1 MKKVLYPSKKI
12 ILFGLL
18 FIIISLFYLIYFDG
32 FGTPVSYF
40 LYLLMTY
47 FLIINC
53 IYIYNL
59 IYKKIN
65 IIIDNNK
72 YLKKYK
78 DDYKLRYKLSLFLN
92 LFFNIIYVIFKLISG
107 IIFKSFWFISSAL
120 YYLLLVI
127 LRTNIINQELKR
139 SKSLDDEYIKYR
151 NTAVILL
158 FINVVLTLI
167 ILIIVNQKI
176 ENIYPEWIAISIAL
190 YTFYLI
196 FSSIYNLIKYRKY
209 KSPLIVS
216 SKVISVV
223 TSLVSLISLE
233 MVLIPTFNTRN
244 DYFFEIM
251 IMSTGGFIAII
262 ITIISLYMIIK
273 STEWLNKK
281 Y

>member
-92 LFFNIIYVIFKLISG
+92 LFLNIIYVIFKLISG

-127 LRTNIINQELKR
+127 LRTNIINQELKK
-139 SKSLDDEYIKYR
+139 SNSLDDEYIKYR

-196 FSSIYNLIKYRKY
+196 FSSIYSLIKYRKY

-273 STEWLNKK
+273 STEWLKKK